1 MWPFKQKAD
10 FTSGNSLLGA
20 VKLTKNVDFD

>member
-1 MWPFKQKAD
+1 MWSFKQKAD
-10 FTSGNSLLGA
+10 FTSENSLLGA